1 MEENMLLHQQLILGI
16 AASLIFWALLRWV
29 PLFREILALMTS
41 GLILLLI
48 TGQGSRELD
57 PPSLFG
63 PLSSYVLHYPHFFL
77 GMMLATAAVL
87 AVLYASRLR

>member
-1 MEENMLLHQQLILGI
+1 MLLHQQLILGI

-29 PLFREILALMTS
+29 PLFREFLALAMFAS
-41 GLILLLI
+41 LALLLI
-48 TGQGSRELD
+48 TGQSSRELN

-63 PLSSYVLHYPHFFL
+63 PLSGYVLHYPHFFL